1 MLVNRRSAVALMG
14 AAAAAPLARPAF
26 AQNAPITVGA
36 LRFTSHAPSFVAL
49 ERGYFAEEG
58 LDVELSFFEAAQ
70 PMAVAVAGRDVDY
83 AVTAITGGLV
93 SLAQKGAA
101 KVIAGGLRE
110 EPGIPGQMI
119 LASTA
124 AHEAGLTSPAAL
136 GGKRFGVTQPGSSF
150 HYMGSKIAAAEG
162 VEMEFVPLQKTPA
175 LIGALGSGQIDA
187 WSIVPHIGTALTGG
201 GKAVEIGKVSDYLPD
216 YQVTTV
222 FTSAETAANER
233 ERTEAFLR
241 AFGKGADDFNAALVD
256 KTAGEAAMEEMVA
269 LLHPYVYPDRD
280 LEAARGPI
288 VAGAMRMSTELAAES
303 VRDQLDWFASEGLT
317 DAVPF
322 ETVVDT
328 SYMPAG

>member
-1 MLVNRRSAVALMG
+1 MLVSRRSAVALMG

-26 AQNAPITVGA
+26 AQGTRTVVGA

-70 PMAVAVAGRDVDY
+70 PMAVAVAGRDVDF

-101 KVIAGGLRE
+101 RVIAGGLRE

-119 LASTA
+119 LASNA
-124 AHEAGLTSPAAL
+124 AFEAGLKAPADL

-150 HYMGSKIAAAEG
+150 HYMGARIAEAEG

-175 LIGALGSGQIDA
+175 LIGALSSGQIDA
-187 WSIVPHIGTALTGG
+187 WSIVPHIGTPLVEG
-201 GKAVEIGKVSDYLPD
+201 GKAALIGKVSDYLPD

-233 ERTEAFLR
+233 DRTEAFLR
-241 AFGKGADDFNAALVD
+241 AFQRGADDFNAALVD
-256 KTAGEAAMEEMVA
+256 RTAGDDAMEEMVA
-269 LLHPYVYPDRD
+269 LLHPYVYPDRE

-288 VAGAMRMSTELAAES
+288 VAGAMRMSTALAEAS
-303 VRDQLDWFASEGLT
+303 IRDQLDWFASEGLT
-317 DAVPF
+317 DAVPY

-328 SYMPAG
+328 SYVPAG